1 MEAILSHDLGTIIDM
16 LSVVMADVSECESRF
31 EEHKVSITT
40 SI

>member
-31 EEHKVSITT
+31 EEHKVSITA